1 MPIPEPGILMF
12 SNELLNQYASLA
24 AEKINEV
31 KPLNI
36 IDELMLSMIGARNR
50 SELINALMWP
60 GSMPEINLNSLS
72 PCEAYPLAKILLLNW
87 PTSFNLNELR
97 LIRERAKRECTN
109 ELDKLQLRLI
119 KHSDAIKLLTKLY
132 HEAITGKLNELDLL
146 GLIYA
151 LSVYGLYDRVLRL
164 LRLKELEIMKHPL
177 MILRILLRG
186 LMNITPWHRGIILS
200 TSILN
205 ISDWA
210 LITVKYRNNTCII
223 AQFKSLESP
232 YTVSNC
238 TVQVEGG
245 RLIVENTEPNLS
257 LKPLIVEL
265 IMKSSNWGVVFI
277 ANNTNNPITYE
288 PRVKR
293 GCLVKAKDYETRDCG
308 ELYFDVGEYAS
319 IHFT

>member
-1 MPIPEPGILMF
+1 MTILEPGILMF
-12 SNELLNQYASLA
+12 SNELLNQYALHVI
-24 AEKINEV
+24 EKINEI
-31 KPLNI
+31 KPLNA
-36 IDELMLSMIGARNR
+36 IDELMLSMIGVKSGSLLA
-50 SELINALMWP
+50 NALMWP
-60 GSMPEINLNSLS
+60 GPMPEINLNSLN

-87 PTSFNLNELR
+87 PAGFNLSELR
-97 LIRERAKRECTN
+97 LMRERALRECPSD
-109 ELDKLQLRLI
+109 LDKLQLRLI
-119 KHSDAIKLLTKLY
+119 KHNDAIRLLTKLY
-132 HEAITGKLNELDLL
+132 YNAVTGKRNELDLP

-151 LSVYGLYDRVLRL
+151 LTVYGLYDKALRL
-164 LRLKELEIMKHPL
+164 LKLKAPEVISNPL

-186 LMNITPWHRGIILS
+186 FLNITPWHRGLILS

-205 ISDWA
+205 VSDWA
-210 LITVKYRNNTCII
+210 LVTVRYRNNTCII
-223 AQFKSLESP
+223 TQFKSLESP

-245 RLIVENTEPNLS
+245 RLVVENTEPVIS

-288 PRVKR
+288 PRAR
-293 GCLVKAKDYETRDCG
+293 NGCLIKAKDYETNECN
-308 ELYFDVGEYAS
+308 ELYLDVGEYAS